1 MTMPGGGTVREDLAA
16 PADSPSSHGLGAG
29 LRTTF
34 FYIYIACTLGAN
46 AVLLI
51 PVDAAGNSGDNTI
64 FSLSWVL
71 LHMISVLVLVTS
83 RSLRAVPI
91 LIAVGIG
98 GLIVLSSAWSVS
110 WMNSLVYGAMAAGNI
125 LTACVLGAERSLP
138 DIAKMMLRVLTVMV
152 LAGMVGAS
160 LGYGQVFDVDPHA
173 RLNYLGSEPI
183 RGFFAHNIMAG
194 FFSATGAVLAMT
206 LLRGFRRLL
215 VLAAFIVF
223 VLWAGSATGF
233 LLAVAGII
241 IVPLAQLVVPRIP
254 LGGLLAVGT
263 PVGLVLAAV
272 ASQVW
277 VPVVELVGRD
287 PTLTGR
293 TLLWEWGFGAILERP
308 VLGWGFVGYFN
319 SDYGALPSRYTY
331 QFWDYDIPHFH
342 NSYVQTG
349 VDLGLL
355 GLLILIFVLIYTTA
369 TAYTYARSA
378 ETEAGLRTGVA
389 LLMVMVTFL
398 IASPTEVIFFTYNH
412 FGTFG
417 LFAMFFGL
425 MRHRQERKG
434 RREQQT
440 LSRRGSAASP
450 R

>member
-1 MTMPGGGTVREDLAA
+1 MTA
-16 PADSPSSHGLGAG
+16 
-29 LRTTF
+29 LRTAF

-51 PVDAAGNSGDNTI
+51 PVDALGNSGDNTI

-71 LHMISVLVLVTS
+71 LHMISVLVLLTS
-83 RSLRAVPI
+83 RSLRAVPV

-98 GLIVLSSAWSVS
+98 GLIVLSAAWSVA
-110 WMNSLVYGAMAAGNI
+110 WMDSLVYGMMAAGNI
-125 LTACVLGAERSLP
+125 LTACVLASERSLP

-152 LAGMVGAS
+152 LAGMLGA
-160 LGYGQVFDVDPHA
+160 LIGYGQVFDVDPHA
-173 RLNYLGSEPI
+173 RPNYLGSEPI

-206 LLRGFRRLL
+206 LLRGIRRIL
-215 VLAAFIVF
+215 VLAAFILF

-241 IVPLAQLVVPRIP
+241 IVPLAQLIVPRVP

-263 PVGLVLAAV
+263 PIGLLAAAV
-272 ASQVW
+272 VSQIW

-293 TLLWEWGFGAILERP
+293 TLLWEWGFGAITERP
-308 VLGWGFVGYFN
+308 VLGWGFFGYFN
-319 SDYGALPSRYTY
+319 SEYGALPSRYTY
-331 QFWDYDIPHFH
+331 QFWEYDIPHFH

-355 GLLILIFVLIYTTA
+355 GLLILLFVLSYTTA
-369 TAYTYARSA
+369 TAYLYASSA
-378 ETEAGLRTGVA
+378 TTQTGVRTGIA

-398 IASPTEVIFFTYNH
+398 IASPTEVIFVTYNH

-425 MRHRQERKG
+425 MRHRQEQRYAP
-434 RREQQT
+434 RRQEHSGPLSLTVGQT
-440 LSRRGSAASP
+440 PACTKSSAGYP
-450 R
+450 RH